1 MLAIGFT
8 NKYFTLWDIQSSPQ
22 YSQDSHGHVTL
33 THTSVIYTYLQNL
46 SMTESE
52 AIAKAKAKGCVN
64 LEVDKELF
72 GRNESW
78 SVIHKGYC
86 FLPDDLCPLFT
97 FGKYEG
103 TKILDCTDIQYLYW
117 FFDKTK
123 SRYAKMI
130 LLENGF
136 VALENDIVT
145 KAQFDEIQES
155 RKAKELVDLEI
166 KAIEDSGSGH
176 IVFTP
181 ERNLSERG
189 SIGYKCIS
197 VFFKDYKK
205 MYYNGF
211 YYGLPIVD
219 GSAKQIKGKEI
230 VLLVRVI
237 VYDEQKALEV
247 IHVKSIDGKQFI
259 KHLKEKI

>member
-103 TKILDCTDIQYLYW
+103 TKILNCTDIQYLLW
-117 FFDKTK
+117 FFSKTN

-130 LLENGF
+130 LLQNGY
-136 VALENDIVT
+136 VELNNHIYT
-145 KAQFDEIQES
+145 KAQFEEIQES
-155 RKAKELVDLEI
+155 RKAKELMDLEL

-176 IVFTP
+176 IILTP
-181 ERNLSERG
+181 ERNLSP
-189 SIGYKCIS
+189 IGTLEYKRCR
-197 VFFKDYKK
+197 VLFKDYKS
-205 MYYNGF
+205 MYYNG
-211 YYGLPIVD
+211 YSYALPIVN
-219 GSAKQIKGKEI
+219 GSAKKIKGKTI

-237 VYDEQKALEV
+237 LFDEQKVLEV
-247 IHVKSIDGKQFI
+247 IHVKSIGEEQFI
-259 KHLKEKI
+259 KHLKQKI

>member
-8 NKYFTLWDIQSSPQ
+8 SKYFTLWDIQSSPQ

-97 FGKYEG
+97 FGKYDG
-103 TKILDCTDIQYLYW
+103 TKILDCTDIQYLLW

-136 VALENDIVT
+136 IELENDIVT
-145 KAQFDEIQES
+145 KEQFDEIQER
-155 RKAKELVDLEI
+155 RKAKELVEAEM
-166 KAIEDSGSGH
+166 KAIEESGSGH

-181 ERNLSERG
+181 QKNMNSYGEL
-189 SIGYKCIS
+189 
-197 VFFKDYKK
+197 DYKGVILQFK
-205 MYYNGF
+205 PIKVMSYNGF
-211 YYGLPIVD
+211 SYGLPIVD
-219 GSAKQIKGKEI
+219 GVGKQIKGKEI

-237 VYDEQKALEV
+237 QHYDRKRLEV
-247 IHVKSIDGKQFI
+247 IHVKSIGDKQFI